1 MNDIVRE
8 RIREVAPAKLVDDMT
23 LSELE
28 HDCKIAFEIIGYSPK
43 NLSSIVKDVYS
54 NQNIQKLSDFIY
66 EVWRFDI

>member
-1 MNDIVRE
+1 MNDVVRK
-8 RIREVAPAKLVDDMT
+8 RIQEVSPDKLVDDMT

-28 HDCKIAFEIIGYSPK
+28 HDCKIAFEIIGYSPR

-66 EVWRFDI
+66 EVWRLDV